1 MNPAY
6 QPALEYINAYWPRI
20 VRHNPDD
27 QGTLIGLPRPYLVPS
42 DGPMFNE
49 MYYWD
54 SYFIALG
61 VVGTNLESIV
71 VDIVDNMAYL
81 LDRFGF
87 VPNGSRFYFTSRS
100 QPPFFTQLVWLALEV
115 KKRRGDADCDA
126 WLQTMMARGEREHEV
141 VWLGA
146 AQPHHRVIY
155 DGLSRYFDIN
165 YLDILASCESG
176 WDHSTRCDE
185 RWLEHLP
192 VDLNSILYVRELDFA
207 RAADMLGD
215 PAKAQS
221 WRDRAEARAEKIRA
235 LMWDEAAGFFFDYD
249 VTAKAC
255 NPHAS
260 LAGFFPLWAGLA
272 TPDQAQRAVETWL
285 PQFLKPGG
293 LVTTLRAQEGR
304 QWAWPNGWSPL
315 QWIVDAGLERYGFA
329 AESRDVRVRWLENNA
344 RVFERTGLMWEK
356 YNVVDPDAHGEGG
369 VYGHVTGF
377 GWTNAV
383 FADFARRTP

>member
-1 MNPAY
+1 MNPTY
-6 QPALEYINAYWPRI
+6 QPAIEYINAYWPRI
-20 VRHNPDD
+20 VRHNPHD

-61 VVGTNLESIV
+61 VMGTNLENIV

-126 WLQTMMARGEREHEV
+126 WLQTMMARGEREHET

-146 AQPHHRVIY
+146 AQPHHRVIF

-192 VDLNSILYVRELDFA
+192 VDLNSILYVREMDFA
-207 RAADMLGD
+207 RAAELSGD
-215 PAKAQS
+215 LEKAQS
-221 WRDRAEARAEKIRA
+221 WRERADARAKKIHE
-235 LMWDEAAGFFFDYD
+235 LMWDETAGFFFDYD
-249 VTAKAC
+249 VTAKAR

-272 TPDQAQRAVETWL
+272 TPGQAQRAVETWL
-285 PQFLKPGG
+285 HQFLKPGG
-293 LVTTLRAQEGR
+293 LVTTLESQEGR

-315 QWIVDAGLERYGFA
+315 QWVVDAGLERYGFT
-329 AESRDVRVRWLENNA
+329 AEARDVRVRWLENNV
-344 RVFERTGLMWEK
+344 RVFERTGKMWEK
-356 YNVVDPDAHGEGG
+356 YNVVDPDTHGEGG

-383 FADFARRTP
+383 FADFARRTT

>member
-1 MNPAY
+1 MNPTY

-61 VVGTNLESIV
+61 VMGTNLENIV

-146 AQPHHRVIY
+146 AQPHHRVIH

-192 VDLNSILYVRELDFA
+192 VDLNSILYVREMDFA
-207 RAADMLGD
+207 RAADMLGNLET
-215 PAKAQS
+215 ART
-221 WRDRAEARAEKIRA
+221 WRERADARAKKIHE
-235 LMWDEAAGFFFDYD
+235 LMWNETAGFFFDYD

-272 TPDQAQRAVETWL
+272 TPDQARRAVETWL

-293 LVTTLRAQEGR
+293 LVTTLESREGR

-329 AESRDVRVRWLENNA
+329 AEAQNVRHRWLENNA

-356 YNVVDPDAHGEGG
+356 YNVVNPDAHGEGG

-383 FADFARRTP
+383 FADFARRTA